1 MTNRL
6 NCYKVVCNIF
16 YLILHDLFLSICPS
30 ICQIKRTSVDLFRHF
45 PIHHYKSHL
54 RKDTEKKGLK
64 YAVKIS
70 KFNLFIDIFNKPK
83 SEKKKKE
90 LKNIQQHSKWP
101 RHRKHTICLLCIQT
115 PKKNKA
121 KYHVWINLLNI
132 FQFFACLVNNLH
144 ILRKALW
151 SARFWIR
158 ILWFW

>member
-83 SEKKKKE
+83 SEKKEKGAEKYTTTFE
-90 LKNIQQHSKWP
+90 VAETSK
-101 RHRKHTICLLCIQT
+101 TYYLFVVYT
-115 PKKNKA
+115 NPKKKQSKISCLNKSLE
-121 KYHVWINLLNI
+121 YLS
-132 FQFFACLVNNLH
+132 
-144 ILRKALW
+144 ILRM
-151 SARFWIR
+151 FGE
-158 ILWFW
+158 